1 MEAAAGRKRQ
11 REEAAESSELSGEEE
26 DADYVPYVP
35 VKQRKQQM
43 LQKLLQM
50 RRKVVSEEEQRD
62 SGGEQRGDE
71 DDIPLGPQSNI
82 SLLDQHQHLKEK
94 AEARK
99 ESAKEKQLKE
109 EEKILESVAEGR
121 ALMSVKEMAKGITYD
136 DPIKTS
142 WRAPRYI
149 LGMSEARHDRVR
161 KKYHILVEGEG
172 IPPPIKSFKEMK
184 FPAAILRG
192 LKKKGIQQPTP
203 IQIQG
208 IPTILSGRDM
218 IGIAFTGSGKT
229 LVFTL
234 PVIMFCLEQEKR
246 LPFSKREGPYGLIIC
261 PSRELARQTHGII
274 EYYCRLL
281 QEDGLPPLRCALCI
295 GGMSVKEQMETI
307 KHGVH
312 MMVATPGRLMDLL
325 QKKMVSLDICR
336 YLALDEADR
345 MIDMG
350 FEGDIRT
357 IFSYFKGQR
366 QTLLFSATMPKKIQ
380 NFAKSAL
387 VKPITINV
395 GRAGAASLDVVQ
407 EVEYVKEEAKMVYLL
422 ECLQKTP
429 PPVSNALWLPR
440 ARRSPQLGAGWQRG
454 RGRGA
459 ARLCPAWGRAQEGA
473 VLRVGAGPGAV
484 AAPVGREGTGFSG
497 RRALCQHA
505 QAAFAKVSASWQVL
519 IFAEKKADVDA
530 IHEYLLLKG
539 VEAVAIHGGKDQEE
553 RTKAIEAFRD
563 GKKDVLVATDVASK
577 GLDFPAIQ
585 HVINY
590 DMPEE
595 IENYVHRIGRTGR
608 SGNTGIATTFINKAC
623 DESVLMDLKA
633 LLLEAKQKV
642 PPVLQVLHC
651 GDETMLE
658 IGGERGCA
666 FCGGLGHRITDC
678 PKLEA
683 MQTKQVS
690 NIGRKDYL
698 AHSSMDF

>member
-1 MEAAAGRKRQ
+1 M
-11 REEAAESSELSGEEE
+11 
-26 DADYVPYVP
+26 
-35 VKQRKQQM
+35 M
-43 LQKLLQM
+43 
-50 RRKVVSEEEQRD
+50 
-62 SGGEQRGDE
+62 
-71 DDIPLGPQSNI
+71 IPSKP
-82 SLLDQHQHLKEK
+82 
-94 AEARK
+94 
-99 ESAKEKQLKE
+99 
-109 EEKILESVAEGR
+109 
-121 ALMSVKEMAKGITYD
+121 
-136 DPIKTS
+136 
-142 WRAPRYI
+142 
-149 LGMSEARHDRVR
+149 
-161 KKYHILVEGEG
+161 
-172 IPPPIKSFKEMK
+172 
-184 FPAAILRG
+184 AILRG
-192 LKKKGIQQPTP
+192 LKKKGIHHPTP

-261 PSRELARQTHGII
+261 PSRELARQTHGIL

-281 QEDGLPPLRCALCI
+281 QEDSSPPLRCALCI

-307 KHGVH
+307 RHGVH

-387 VKPITINV
+387 VKPVTINV
-395 GRAGAASLDVVQ
+395 GRAGAASLDVIQ

-429 PPVSNALWLPR
+429 PP
-440 ARRSPQLGAGWQRG
+440 
-454 RGRGA
+454 
-459 ARLCPAWGRAQEGA
+459 
-473 VLRVGAGPGAV
+473 
-484 AAPVGREGTGFSG
+484 
-497 RRALCQHA
+497 
-505 QAAFAKVSASWQVL
+505 VL

-595 IENYVHRIGRTGR
+595 IENYGEAGHGKECIGLAGQGVQGIQALPPPLSTRPVMNQCLWISKPFCLKPNRRCLPCCRSCTVGMSPCWTLEEREAAPSVGVWATESLTVPNWRPCRPSKSATLVERTTWHTAPWTSEPLRWTGAGS
-608 SGNTGIATTFINKAC
+608 SGAATLLGEATWILCLGWPCAAPIGLLFSTF
-623 DESVLMDLKA
+623 SFFPHLG
-633 LLLEAKQKV
+633 V
-642 PPVLQVLHC
+642 PL
-651 GDETMLE
+651 
-658 IGGERGCA
+658 I
-666 FCGGLGHRITDC
+666 
-678 PKLEA
+678 KLEVLRSHVYNVLRA
-683 MQTKQVS
+683 AK
-690 NIGRKDYL
+690 YL
-698 AHSSMDF
+698 SQNNPMKRLKEGMLASFY

>member
-1 MEAAAGRKRQ
+1 METENRPRKRNY
-11 REEAAESSELSGEEE
+11 SEKSGSEGSE
-26 DADYVPYVP
+26 DDDYVPYVP
-35 VKQRKQQM
+35 VKIRKQQM
-43 LQKLLQM
+43 LQKVM
-50 RRKVVSEEEQRD
+50 RFRGKGLTEEEQKD
-62 SGGEQRGDE
+62 SGGEQKDE
-71 DDIPLGPQSNI
+71 DEGLGPRSNV

-94 AEARK
+94 AEGLYITVFFCIFDQIYA
-99 ESAKEKQLKE
+99 
-109 EEKILESVAEGR
+109 
-121 ALMSVKEMAKGITYD
+121 ALMSIRDFFKKHYKS
-136 DPIKTS
+136 DPKLFS
-142 WRAPRYI
+142 A
-149 LGMSEARHDRVR
+149 ARHERVR

-172 IPPPIKSFKEMK
+172 IPPPIKSFREMK
-184 FPAAILRG
+184 FPQAILKG
-192 LKKKGIQQPTP
+192 LKKKGIVHPTP

-234 PVIMFCLEQEKR
+234 PIIMFCLEQEKR
-246 LPFSKREGPYGLIIC
+246 LPFCKREGPYGLIIC
-261 PSRELARQTHGII
+261 PSRELARQTHGVI
-274 EYYCRLL
+274 EYYCKLL
-281 QEDGLPPLRCALCI
+281 EDEGAPQLRCALCI
-295 GGMSVKEQMETI
+295 GGMSVKEQMEVV

-325 QKKMVSLDICR
+325 NKKMVSLDICR

-350 FEGDIRT
+350 FEEDIRT

-395 GRAGAASLDVVQ
+395 GRAGAASLDVIQ

-422 ECLQKTP
+422 ECLQKSP
-429 PPVSNALWLPR
+429 PP
-440 ARRSPQLGAGWQRG
+440 
-454 RGRGA
+454 
-459 ARLCPAWGRAQEGA
+459 
-473 VLRVGAGPGAV
+473 
-484 AAPVGREGTGFSG
+484 
-497 RRALCQHA
+497 
-505 QAAFAKVSASWQVL
+505 VL

-553 RTKAIEAFRD
+553 RTKAIEAFKEE
-563 GKKDVLVATDVASK
+563 KKDVLVATDVASK

-585 HVINY
+585 HVVNY

-608 SGNTGIATTFINKAC
+608 SGKTGIATTFINKGC

-633 LLLEAKQKV
+633 LLVEAKQKV
-642 PPVLQVLHC
+642 PPVLQVLQM
-651 GDETMLE
+651 GDETMLD
-658 IGGERGCA
+658 IGEERGCT
-666 FCGGLGHRITDC
+666 FCGGLGHRITVC

-683 MQTKQVS
+683 MQTKQVT

-698 AHSSMDF
+698 ASSSMDF